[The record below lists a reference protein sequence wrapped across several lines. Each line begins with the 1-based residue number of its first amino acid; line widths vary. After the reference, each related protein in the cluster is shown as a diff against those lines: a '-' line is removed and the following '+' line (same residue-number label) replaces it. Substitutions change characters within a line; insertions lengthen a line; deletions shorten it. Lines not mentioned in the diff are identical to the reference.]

1 MINDVIDIRRFTSNN
16 VASFFTNFN
25 GCRYADHFFSEIF
38 LAFANDR
45 LPKVSRFNDYS
56 FWFDYDLVTL
66 SIGDEYLND
75 IVSNNRENQMHI
87 LLSDYENISKAEEY
101 FNKKPEFTRL
111 KDVEVYLY
119 SKTKECNEIYINK
132 DLMSAFVIVDNNRI
146 KIGTNKLGY
155 VHLLTTMIPRL
166 FPKMFIDKPVTS
178 DEINLMEA
186 IIADDKDSI
195 SVCLNKLYE
204 NCEFDKRIAEKII
217 KEFETTEIN
226 NRINKFKNEFDE
238 ITYRMAELLKQYAD
252 FNTRK
257 NEVSDLY
264 RGALAA
270 RDNMEAGSLS
280 RFIEN
285 NKERIKI
292 EPCDSGELK
301 FTVYTKLENFNRE
314 SFEKI
319 YLRNLSVRNWNDDDL
334 RLIAKNIFG
343 ENNRFDLKMMSTFT
357 IGRNKDIN
365 VFRDFDLKDRKH
377 FPNPHH
383 YFYSCL
389 GDNGRLIADFLVEGD
404 TIGAIIQCI
413 GCTESVNVHE
423 SVTTERMYSFLF
435 GDYKNDKIL
444 IDKKTGLE
452 CSILD
457 ALKILKEESN
467 Q

>member
-1 MINDVIDIRRFTSNN
+1 MINDVIDIKRFTSSD
-16 VASFFTNFN
+16 VMSFFTNFN
-25 GCRYADHFFSEIF
+25 SCRYGDHFFSEAL
-38 LAFANDR
+38 LAFAYDR

-56 FWFDYDLVTL
+56 FWLNYDLVTL
-66 SIGDEYLND
+66 CIGDEYLND
-75 IVSNNRENQMHI
+75 IVTNNMENQMHI

-101 FNKKPEFTRL
+101 FDKKHEFTRL
-111 KDVEVYLY
+111 RDVEMYLY
-119 SKTKECNEIYINK
+119 SKSKERSEIYINE
-132 DLMSAFVIVDNNRI
+132 DLMSAFVLVDNNRI
-146 KIGTNKLGY
+146 RSGTNKLGY

-166 FPKMFIDKPVTS
+166 FPKMFRDKPITN
-178 DEINLMEA
+178 DEISFIEA
-186 IIADDKDSI
+186 VIADDRDLI
-195 SVCLNKLYE
+195 NVCLNKLFE
-204 NCEFDKRIAEKII
+204 NCEFDKRLAEKII
-217 KEFETTEIN
+217 REFETTEIN
-226 NRINKFKNEFDE
+226 NRINRFKNEFED
-238 ITYRMAELLKQYAD
+238 ITCRMAELLRQYAD

-280 RFIEN
+280 RFIES
-285 NKERIKI
+285 NKERIKV
-292 EPCDSGELK
+292 EPCNPGELR
-301 FTVYTKLENFNRE
+301 FTIYSKLENFNRE

-319 YLRNLSVRNWNDDDL
+319 YLRNLSIRNWDNDDL
-334 RLIAKNIFG
+334 RLVAKNIFG
-343 ENNRFDLKMMSTFT
+343 ENNRFDLRMMSTFT
-357 IGRNKDIN
+357 IGRNKEIN
-365 VFRDFDLKDRKH
+365 VYREFDLKGRKH

-383 YFYSCL
+383 YFFSCL

-423 SVTTERMYSFLF
+423 SVTTERMYNLLF
-435 GDYKNDKIL
+435 GDFKHDKIL

-452 CSILD
+452 CSVLD